1 MNGAEFVS
9 GIFQFR
15 EIFFHQFRK
24 LLQHLSWCQCKFTG
38 TLIQPVDQGGILFQQ
53 RRYLPVIG
61 QKLS

>member
-9 GIFQFR
+9 GIFQFW

-24 LLQHLSWCQCKFTG
+24 LLQHLSRCQRKFTR

-53 RRYLPVIG
+53 GRYLPIVG